1 MNLEDINKALAI
13 AHKEL
18 IRARSRD
25 DQVNVDL
32 WSVIEENLVNQKAKK
47 LGLD

>member
-1 MNLEDINKALAI
+1 MTVDDINKALAV

-18 IRARSRD
+18 INCRRKGD
-25 DQVNVDL
+25 DVNADI
-32 WSVIEENLVNQKAKK
+32 WAQIESNLANQKAAK

>member
-1 MNLEDINKALAI
+1 MNLEDINKALAV

-18 IRARSRD
+18 IRARSRG
-25 DQVNVDL
+25 DQVNGNL
-32 WSVIEENLVNQKAKK
+32 WSVIEENLVNLKAKK